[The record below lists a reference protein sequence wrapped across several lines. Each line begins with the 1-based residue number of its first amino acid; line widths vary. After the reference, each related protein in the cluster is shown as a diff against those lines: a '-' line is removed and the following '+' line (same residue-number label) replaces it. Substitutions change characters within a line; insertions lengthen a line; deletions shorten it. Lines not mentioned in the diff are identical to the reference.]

1 MNYTLPHLPLLAII
15 TDDHDDDDAP
25 LCFRDPVLAAKWA
38 EKETNRT
45 GIAHKVVT
53 YA

>member
-1 MNYTLPHLPLLAII
+1 MNYTLPRSPLLAII
-15 TDDHDDDDAP
+15 TDDQDDDDAP
-25 LCFRDPVLAAKWA
+25 LCFRDPILAAQWA

-45 GIAHKVVT
+45 GIQHKVVE